1 MLSDTII
8 TIVGV
13 IIIIIIIVVIIVNK
27 ALDLEVLDSP

>member
-13 IIIIIIIVVIIVNK
+13 IIIIIVVVIIVNK

>member
-13 IIIIIIIVVIIVNK
+13 IIIIIVVIIVNR

>member
-13 IIIIIIIVVIIVNK
+13 IIVIIIGVIIVNR
-27 ALDLEVLDSP
+27 ALYLEVLDSP